1 MKSTVPALLILICF
15 AQCSKSDN
23 KPPASTPVLSSSLLT
38 KDEGNGGTTAFE
50 FIFKLSA
57 ASTSQVSVNVKTSDG
72 FAKTGE
78 DYVALDQQLIFA
90 PGETEKKVTVQVVA
104 DDLKEG
110 KDDFKLVLTNA
121 SGCTPGSPSYI
132 GVITNDDTK
141 IPVSDAGF
149 STPNDYA
156 GMTKVWADEF
166 DGTVVNPAD
175 WNFETGDGCP
185 NCGWGNNELEYYTN
199 GNNVYLQSGKLIIEA
214 REESLGGKNY
224 TSTRMTTKGKKFFK
238 YGRIDIRAK
247 LPVGQ
252 GVWPALWM
260 FPEEN
265 KFGGWPSSGEIDMM
279 EMLGHEPS
287 KLYSTVHY
295 GVLPNNR
302 NISRSTNSATPL
314 NNEFHVYSMI
324 WENNKMQFL
333 LDNVVYNTIVLADL
347 TGYTYPFNESFFF
360 IFNVAVG
367 GNWPGS
373 PTVNTYF
380 PQWMAVDYV
389 RVFQ

>member
-1 MKSTVPALLILICF
+1 MKSTVPALFILLCF
-15 AQCSKSDN
+15 LQCSKSEN
-23 KPPASTPVLSSSLLT
+23 KPPASIPVLSSSLLT

-50 FIFKLSA
+50 FIFRLSA
-57 ASTSQVSVNVKTSDG
+57 ASTSQVSVNIKSSDG
-72 FAKTGE
+72 FAKNGE
-78 DYVALDQQLIFA
+78 DYVAVDQQLIFN
-90 PGETEKKVTVQVVA
+90 PGETEKKVSVQVVA
-104 DDLKEG
+104 DDLREG
-110 KDDFKLVLTNA
+110 KDDFRLLLTNA
-121 SGCTPGSPSYI
+121 IGCTPGSPSYTGI
-132 GVITNDDTK
+132 ITNDDTK
-141 IPVSDAGF
+141 IPVTDAGF
-149 STPNDYA
+149 STPTDYA

-166 DGTVVNPAD
+166 DGTVVNQAY

-260 FPEEN
+260 MPEEN
-265 KFGGWPSSGEIDMM
+265 KYGGWPSSGEIDVM
-279 EMLGHEPS
+279 EVLGHEPS

-295 GVLPNNR
+295 GQLPNNR
-302 NISRSTNSATPL
+302 NISRFTTSASPL

-333 LDNVVYNTIVLADL
+333 LDNVVYNTVVIADL
-347 TGYTYPFNESFFF
+347 QGSNYPFNESFFF

-373 PTVNTYF
+373 PNASTYF
-380 PQWMAVDYV
+380 PQWLAVDYV